1 MGTDMMVRRSVIAL
15 VLLILSSVGMQA
27 QKLGLSVNLLE
38 CAKLGT
44 LNVAADYAVGRHW
57 SLTADARYNPFTFH
71 KGDLERQ
78 FQARQQSY
86 SIGAR
91 LWPWHI
97 MSGWWFA
104 GKARWQE
111 YNVGGIFS
119 ARTREGDRFGAGL
132 YAGYAHMLSSH
143 FNIEFGL
150 GVWAGADR
158 YNVYSCQQCGLTVDG
173 GTRAF
178 VLPDD
183 VMISLVYVF

>member
-1 MGTDMMVRRSVIAL
+1 MVIDMKAKDCVV
-15 VLLILSSVGMQA
+15 VLAFLLLSTLGMKA
-27 QKLGLSVNLLE
+27 QKLSLSVNLLE
-38 CAKLGT
+38 CARLGT
-44 LNVAADYAVGRHW
+44 FNVAADYAVGRHW
-57 SLTADARYNPFTFH
+57 SLTADARYNPFTFY
-71 KGDLERQ
+71 KGDLQRQ

-86 SIGAR
+86 SLGAR

-104 GKARWQE
+104 GKTRWQE

-119 ARTREGDRFGAGL
+119 PRTKEGDRFGAGL

-150 GVWAGADR
+150 GVWAGADV
-158 YNVYSCQQCGLTVDG
+158 YKVYSCQQCGLTIDS
-173 GTRAF
+173 GTKAF

-183 VMISLVYVF
+183 VMISLVFVF